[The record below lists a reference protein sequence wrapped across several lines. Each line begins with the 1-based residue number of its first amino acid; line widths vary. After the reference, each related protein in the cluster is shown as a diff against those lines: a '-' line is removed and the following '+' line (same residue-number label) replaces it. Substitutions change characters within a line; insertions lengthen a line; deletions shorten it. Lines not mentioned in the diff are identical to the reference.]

1 MSAEVKEEIGHVLF
15 IDIVDYSKLSINEQH
30 AAVKE
35 LNQIVR
41 ASRHPIRDFINFT
54 ILIIRICAC
63 LRLLNVFIPP
73 APLLMILGIV
83 KGAIDYSQKHHL
95 GGLSITMTLTGIQTL
110 FIGLLAELTDQRM
123 KL

>member
-1 MSAEVKEEIGHVLF
+1 MSAKVKKEIGHVLF

-35 LNQIVR
+35 SNQIVR

-83 KGAIDYSQKHHL
+83 KGGHRLFAATSSWRPLHHDDVNRH
-95 GGLSITMTLTGIQTL
+95 
-110 FIGLLAELTDQRM
+110 TDIVYRSAG
-123 KL
+123 